1 MHRHETG
8 SVTGNGSEVRR
19 EVWARMGR
27 RCRAGQSV
35 CRLFSA
41 GGSSLQVERFV
52 VPRQETEGQLYRSF
66 VHTVVQSLNAYIKKI
81 FRIYEI

>member
-1 MHRHETG
+1 MLRHETG

-27 RCRAGQSV
+27 RCRAGHSL

-52 VPRQETEGQLYRSF
+52 VPQQETEGQLYRSF
-66 VHTVVQSLNAYIKKI
+66 VHTVVQSLNVYIKKI
-81 FRIYEI
+81 FRIYKI